1 MQQASTKNSR
11 RSNIA
16 AYIERLKQIFLDVCS
31 PRGTRFK
38 HVEAKIA
45 SIEGLL
51 VPGQEKWL
59 FQTARTLKDQAII
72 VEIGGYKGR
81 STTCFAFGCLG
92 TSKRIYTIDTFNGN
106 EVDFDIVNRVG
117 FFDDWQENL
126 RKNELIDY
134 VTPLVGFSSEVAA
147 TWSLPIDLL
156 FIDGSHVYEDALAD
170 FDNFY
175 PHVVP
180 GGIVA
185 MHDVEPN
192 HPGCQRVWDERA
204 VHNLIEIGHLSTLA
218 FGRKPA

>member
-1 MQQASTKNSR
+1 MQQANAKNFVRPSV
-11 RSNIA
+11 SAI
-16 AYIERLKQIFLDVCS
+16 IEKLKQIFLDACS

-38 HVEAKIA
+38 DVESKIA
-45 SIEGLL
+45 LIEGLL

-59 FQTARTLKDQAII
+59 FDSARGLKDRATI
-72 VEIGGYKGR
+72 VEIGGYKGK

-92 TSKRIYTIDTFNGN
+92 TNKHIYTIDTFNGN
-106 EVDFDIVNRVG
+106 EVDFDVVNRVS
-117 FFDDWQENL
+117 FLNDWQENL
-126 RKNELIDY
+126 KKNALLDY
-134 VTPLVGFSSEVAA
+134 VTPLVGFSCEVAG

-156 FIDGSHVYEDALAD
+156 FIDGSHVYEDAFAD

-180 GGIVA
+180 GGIIA

-192 HPGCQRVWDERA
+192 HPDCQRVWDERA
-204 VHNLIEIGHLSTLA
+204 VHNLVEIGHLSTLA